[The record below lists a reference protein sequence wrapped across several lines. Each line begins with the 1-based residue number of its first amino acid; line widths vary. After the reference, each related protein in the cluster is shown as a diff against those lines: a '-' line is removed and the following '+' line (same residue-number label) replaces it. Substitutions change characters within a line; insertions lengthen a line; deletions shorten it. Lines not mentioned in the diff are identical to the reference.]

1 MIDDDVRGSETR
13 SKRRRPGALKY
24 ATHEAKAKS
33 KRGDALSTCLC
44 FVFSLFFRPS
54 AANNA
59 ATRAAMQM
67 CVTHTH
73 SGTHADTHTQ
83 RKCLRKLLQIFCLL
97 SETQF
102 RKRLF
107 APPCILPPPG
117 KKALTERTSSS
128 SSSLSSC
135 CCCRLVL
142 VLWVIS

>member
-33 KRGDALSTCLC
+33 KRSDALSTCLC

-73 SGTHADTHTQ
+73 ADTHT
-83 RKCLRKLLQIFCLL
+83 KKMFKEIAANILLV
-97 SETQF
+97 
-102 RKRLF
+102 K
-107 APPCILPPPG
+107 
-117 KKALTERTSSS
+117 
-128 SSSLSSC
+128 
-135 CCCRLVL
+135 
-142 VLWVIS
+142 